1 MAAAVSFSRSRKPKV
16 KWTNQMNNDVLEY
29 KRRAQ
34 ELVASNSTPLN
45 RNGRKKGYIEVMKQL
60 WEEKGYGN
68 LALKGQNLRDQA
80 SRLEKCQEGLA
91 DESCVNGATVISIDE
106 SILPSGNSDTV
117 FVEGNR
123 NIESEINSGLET
135 PSSFVWGQYDE
146 GRSII
151 VNVSTIENAYDEISK
166 WRKNTFLVPFG
177 KTGKEFIDTLK
188 ELINK
193 WNNGSEMEFIALKVA
208 IVLLALCLQKPGP
221 KSKSKDHQDCLAK
234 RLVLWKKGEVDTIL
248 REGCMIQRRLR
259 NSRKATD
266 PPNRAKIFANLVMTG
281 QVNSAL
287 RYLSDDQGGGILPL
301 SDDVMEQLKE
311 KHPEPQG
318 VQLGS
323 LLFGPI
329 KDVPDTLYYEINGDM
344 VRDAPLRTKGSGG
357 PSGVDANGF
366 RRILTCKS
374 FKRSGTE
381 LCEAIAS
388 MTKRLCTEYVDPRG
402 LEAIL
407 ANRLIPLDKG
417 EGAVRPIGV
426 GEVLR
431 RIMGKCVTKVTKPDV
446 IDASG
451 SLQVCAGHKSGSEA
465 AIHAMRELFE
475 HDNSDAVLLIDASNA
490 FNSLNRAAALHN
502 IRVLCPSIATYAINT
517 DREPARLFIVGG
529 QELRSSEGTTQGDP
543 LAMSLYAISLQ
554 PLITRLQVR
563 SAASQC
569 WYAGDAAGCGS
580 LGDVKTWWDELMV
593 SGPPLGYFPNSQ
605 KMLAHCET

>member
-1 MAAAVSFSRSRKPKV
+1 
-16 KWTNQMNNDVLEY
+16 
-29 KRRAQ
+29 
-34 ELVASNSTPLN
+34 
-45 RNGRKKGYIEVMKQL
+45 
-60 WEEKGYGN
+60 
-68 LALKGQNLRDQA
+68 
-80 SRLEKCQEGLA
+80 
-91 DESCVNGATVISIDE
+91 
-106 SILPSGNSDTV
+106 
-117 FVEGNR
+117 
-123 NIESEINSGLET
+123 
-135 PSSFVWGQYDE
+135 
-146 GRSII
+146 
-151 VNVSTIENAYDEISK
+151 
-166 WRKNTFLVPFG
+166 
-177 KTGKEFIDTLK
+177 
-188 ELINK
+188 
-193 WNNGSEMEFIALKVA
+193 MEFIALKVA

-234 RLVLWKKGEVDTIL
+234 RLVLWKKGKDDTIL
-248 REGCMIQRRLR
+248 REGRMIQRRLGD
-259 NSRKATD
+259 SRRATD

-281 QVNSAL
+281 QVNLAL

-311 KHPEPQG
+311 KHPKPQV

-329 KDVPDTLYYEINGDM
+329 KDIPDTLYYEINEDM
-344 VRDAPLRTKGSGG
+344 VRDAALRTKGSCG
-357 PSGVDANGF
+357 PSGVDANSF

-388 MTKRLCTEYVDPRG
+388 MTKRLCSEYVDPRG

-407 ANRLIPLDKG
+407 ANRLFPLDKG
-417 EGAVRPIGV
+417 EGVVRPIGV

-475 HDNSDAVLLIDASNA
+475 HDNSDTVLLIDALNA

-517 DREPARLFIVGG
+517 DREPARLFIIGG
-529 QELRSSEGTTQGDP
+529 QELRSSEGTTQGDS

-569 WYAGDAAGCGS
+569 WYADDAAGYVS
-580 LGDVKTWWDELMV
+580 LGDVKT
-593 SGPPLGYFPNSQ
+593 
-605 KMLAHCET
+605 